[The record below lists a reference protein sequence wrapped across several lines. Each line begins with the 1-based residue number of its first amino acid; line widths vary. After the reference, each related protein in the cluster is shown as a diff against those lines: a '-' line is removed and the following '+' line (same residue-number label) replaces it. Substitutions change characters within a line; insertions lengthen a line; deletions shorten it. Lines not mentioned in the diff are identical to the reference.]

1 MGTTR
6 TETNG
11 YFMSTTGEIRKH
23 VQHRMTDVGELIGAR
38 TGFFD
43 IVYATTLDRVFLLW
57 VDDTGLIDQ
66 RPINPFASLIAGRP
80 LFGDVF
86 VTGDEDEEGRVQDL
100 DYDFFDEWFSD
111 GLRVALEAK

>member
-1 MGTTR
+1 MGTTH

-100 DYDFFDEWFSD
+100 DYDFFDAWFSD

>member
-11 YFMSTTGEIRKH
+11 YFLSTTGDIRKH

-43 IVYATTLDRVFLLW
+43 IVYGEINGQVFLLW
-57 VDDTGLIDQ
+57 VDDTGLIDG

-100 DYDFFDEWFSD
+100 DYDLFDEWFAN
-111 GLRVALEAK
+111 GLGVALAAE

>member
-1 MGTTR
+1 MGTTH

-11 YFMSTTGEIRKH
+11 DFMSTTGEIRKH

>member
-1 MGTTR
+1 MGTTQ

-11 YFMSTTGEIRKH
+11 YFISVAGEIRKH

-111 GLRVALEAK
+111 GLGMTLTAE

>member
-1 MGTTR
+1 MGTTH

-100 DYDFFDEWFSD
+100 DYDIFDEWFSD